1 MLEYERRGSV
11 ADFVLLYTF
20 HYWELDFKSIKI
32 VKKILLTELLYWL
45 LNYLV
50 KFFFSG
56 KDKLSYSFLK
66 EVKNGTT

>member
-32 VKKILLTELLYWL
+32 VKKY
-45 LNYLV
+45 
-50 KFFFSG
+50 F
-56 KDKLSYSFLK
+56 
-66 EVKNGTT
+66 